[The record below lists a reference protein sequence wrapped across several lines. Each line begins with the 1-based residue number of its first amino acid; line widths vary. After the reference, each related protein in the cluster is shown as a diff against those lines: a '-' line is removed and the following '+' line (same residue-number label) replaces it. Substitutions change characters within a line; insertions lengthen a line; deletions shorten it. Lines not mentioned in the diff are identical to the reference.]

1 MRTMV
6 NIPFQKHQASLP
18 ERIGYPKK
26 NSGDSADK
34 HAGKMEA
41 LKGAHDKRAKGRNHP
56 R

>member
-18 ERIGYPKK
+18 ERIGYLKE
-26 NSGDSADK
+26 NSRDS
-34 HAGKMEA
+34 AGKMEA
-41 LKGAHDKRAKGRNHP
+41 LKVAHDKRAKGRNHP